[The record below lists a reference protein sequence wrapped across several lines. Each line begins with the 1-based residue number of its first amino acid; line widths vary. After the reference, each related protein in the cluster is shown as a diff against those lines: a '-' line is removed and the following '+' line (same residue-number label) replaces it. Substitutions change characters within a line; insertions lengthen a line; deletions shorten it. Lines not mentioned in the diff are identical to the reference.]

1 MKKIGEILGGIA
13 LAGVA
18 IVGLVGL
25 TFGAGKVENI
35 YDKTIGKE
43 RVSIQREKFKESS
56 SYVEG
61 MINSLSEYKSEYEVA
76 ETKEEK
82 EQIKKFIDSKF
93 SNFDINLIE
102 NQTLYKFLSDIR
114 EGRI

>member
-1 MKKIGEILGGIA
+1 MKKIGEILGRIA
-13 LAGVA
+13 LTGVA

-25 TFGAGKVENI
+25 AFGLGKVGNI

-43 RVSIQREKFKESS
+43 SVSIQREKFKESS
-56 SYVEG
+56 SYVDG
-61 MINSLSEYKSEYEVA
+61 MINSLSEYKREYDVA

-82 EQIKKFIDSKF
+82 EQIKKFIDGKF

-102 NQTLYKFLSDIR
+102 NKTLYKFLSDIR